1 MGGALMCNRGCI
13 CTYLNLFAHMQQ
25 SISMQTGQKNM
36 ENIYILPIYMFT
48 RLNIC
53 VYGLHICIYGGLYL
67 CIPTELD
74 IYIYAV
80 QDPKT
85 PCTSHWCCKKLQSV
99 WYNNTIESSQSY
111 CRLLSRNISIAQAQS

>member
-1 MGGALMCNRGCI
+1 MK
-13 CTYLNLFAHMQQ
+13 Q

-36 ENIYILPIYMFT
+36 ENIYILPIYKFT

-74 IYIYAV
+74 IHICSTRPQNAMHKPLALQEAAV
-80 QDPKT
+80 
-85 PCTSHWCCKKLQSV
+85 SMV
-99 WYNNTIESSQSY
+99 
-111 CRLLSRNISIAQAQS
+111 